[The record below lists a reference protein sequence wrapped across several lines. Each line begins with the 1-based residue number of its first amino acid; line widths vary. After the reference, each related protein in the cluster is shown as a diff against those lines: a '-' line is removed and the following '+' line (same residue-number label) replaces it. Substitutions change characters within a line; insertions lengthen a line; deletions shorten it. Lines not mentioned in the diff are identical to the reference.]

1 MYTPCG
7 RASRPENTRAPACAA
22 CRFPGAPGIRA
33 LRSTGFTNQITLIL
47 EPVARGLGFTV
58 LPRYARQA
66 FARQDAIQVVEGE
79 PAVMDTLWLIHRA
92 EWAVSARG
100 RWVVGMLRGGI

>member
-1 MYTPCG
+1 MANRLLT
-7 RASRPENTRAPACAA
+7 
-22 CRFPGAPGIRA
+22 CRSPGIRA
-33 LRSTGFTNQITLIL
+33 QRSTGFTKQITLIL

-66 FARQDAIQVVEGE
+66 FARQDAIQVVEGA

-92 EWAVSARG
+92 EWGLSARE
-100 RWVVGMLRGGI
+100 RWVVGVLRGGF